1 MNKGIFITFEGV
13 DGAGKSTQLDYAVK
27 YLSESRQDIVQTRE
41 PGGTPLSEKLRQL
54 MLNATDAAD
63 PETEVLL
70 MFAARKEHINRVIAP
85 ALDAGSVVICDRF
98 TDATFAYQGGG
109 SGVNASRIDILE
121 HWVHKDVQPDL
132 TLFFDLPVLVAQRRL
147 GHRNKDRF
155 ESEALDFHERVRH
168 AYLARAKRDPERIK
182 IIDSSLSKGKIRELV
197 RHELDFVC
205 N

>member
-54 MLNATDAAD
+54 VLDATDATD

-70 MFAARKEHINRVIAP
+70 MFAARKEHINRVITP

-109 SGVNASRIDILE
+109 SGVNASRIEVLE
-121 HWVHKDVQPDL
+121 HWVHKDIQPDL

-197 RHELDFVC
+197 RHELDVVC

>member
-1 MNKGIFITFEGV
+1 VNKGIFITFEGV

-54 MLNATDAAD
+54 MLDATDAAD

-70 MFAARKEHINRVIAP
+70 MFAARKEHINRVITP

-109 SGVNASRIDILE
+109 LWR
-121 HWVHKDVQPDL
+121 
-132 TLFFDLPVLVAQRRL
+132 
-147 GHRNKDRF
+147 
-155 ESEALDFHERVRH
+155 
-168 AYLARAKRDPERIK
+168 
-182 IIDSSLSKGKIRELV
+182 
-197 RHELDFVC
+197 
-205 N
+205 

>member
-54 MLNATDAAD
+54 MLDTTDAAD

-70 MFAARKEHINRVIAP
+70 MFAARKEHINRVITP

-109 SGVNASRIDILE
+109 SGVNASRIEVLE
-121 HWVHKDVQPDL
+121 RWVHKDIQPDL

-147 GHRNKDRF
+147 GHRDKDRF
-155 ESEALDFHERVRH
+155 ESEAFDFHERVRQ
-168 AYLARAKRDPERIK
+168 AYLARAKSNPQRIK
-182 IIDSSLSKGKIRELV
+182 IIDSTLSKGKIRELV
-197 RHELDFVC
+197 RHELDMVC
-205 N
+205 S

>member
-1 MNKGIFITFEGV
+1 VNKGIFITFEGV

-54 MLNATDAAD
+54 MLDATDAAD

-109 SGVNASRIDILE
+109 SGVNASRIEVLE

-168 AYLARAKRDPERIK
+168 AYLSRAKRDPERIK

-197 RHELDFVC
+197 RHELDVVC

>member
-54 MLNATDAAD
+54 MLDANDAAD

-70 MFAARKEHINRVIAP
+70 MFAARKEHINRVITP

-109 SGVNASRIDILE
+109 SGVNASRIEILE

-197 RHELDFVC
+197 RHELDVVC

>member
-27 YLSESRQDIVQTRE
+27 YLNESRQDIVQTRE

-109 SGVNASRIDILE
+109 SGVNASRIEVLE

-197 RHELDFVC
+197 RHELDVVC

>member
-27 YLSESRQDIVQTRE
+27 YLNESRQDIVQTRE

-109 SGVNASRIDILE
+109 SGAVSYT
-121 HWVHKDVQPDL
+121 HL
-132 TLFFDLPVLVAQRRL
+132 TLPTTPYV
-147 GHRNKDRF
+147 
-155 ESEALDFHERVRH
+155 
-168 AYLARAKRDPERIK
+168 
-182 IIDSSLSKGKIRELV
+182 
-197 RHELDFVC
+197 
-205 N
+205 